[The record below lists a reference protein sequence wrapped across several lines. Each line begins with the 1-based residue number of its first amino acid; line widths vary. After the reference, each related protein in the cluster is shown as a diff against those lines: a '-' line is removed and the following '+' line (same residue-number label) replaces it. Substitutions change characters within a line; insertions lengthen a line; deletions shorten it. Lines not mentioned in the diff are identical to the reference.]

1 MKCLY
6 RHRREVKTYLQL
18 ILNSALEGGVLS
30 ATRSGCFTH
39 GKDILIVQ
47 QPG

>member
-6 RHRREVKTYLQL
+6 RHRREAKTYLQL
-18 ILNSALEGGVLS
+18 ILNSALEGGVWS
-30 ATRSGCFTH
+30 ATRSVCLTH
-39 GKDILIVQ
+39 GKDITIVQ